1 MIELEE
7 QIRFRFESKKKSPK
21 RSLDPQTEDE
31 NRSVRSN
38 IYKKKLKKI

>member
-7 QIRFRFESKKKSPK
+7 QIRFRFESKTKSPK